1 MSATTEPTPATP
13 TTATTQKVAYWRSG
27 LWTDPDTAAFAVEMG
42 EFPGD
47 YRIAEFPADASPELI
62 DSEVLALLAE

>member
-1 MSATTEPTPATP
+1 MNETNEPTPATP
-13 TTATTQKVAYWRSG
+13 TTTTTQKVAYWRSG

-42 EFPGD
+42 EFPDD